1 MTHVMRLQSSAHVHA
16 SQRLQLP
23 TAAYAKVSRIRVQ
36 LLWLLQTYYS
46 ANVLGDSQSVYLK
59 MC

>member
-1 MTHVMRLQSSAHVHA
+1 MMHVMRLQSSAHVHA

-23 TAAYAKVSRIRVQ
+23 TAVYARVSGIRVQ
-36 LLWLLQTYYS
+36 LKWLLHISHS
-46 ANVLGDSQSVYLK
+46 ANVLSDCHSVYVR